1 MKRFHRSLAGFL
13 LLCLLF
19 SGCGSTVLTT
29 APDTTLPET
38 TLSPL
43 TTGNA
48 EALTTGGDP
57 AQTAEP
63 ETTAQTPETTVPEAT
78 VPVQTAPPTTQGSAA
93 APSAT
98 GLTVHFIDVGQA
110 DAALVLCDGKAMLI
124 DGGNADD
131 SNLIY
136 AYLQK
141 LSISHLDYI
150 VATHA
155 HEDHVGGLSGALNY
169 ATVGQVF
176 CPVTS
181 YSSKTFQN
189 FVKNVEKQGKTL
201 TVPSVGQSFSLGSAA
216 CRVLAVNT
224 DSDTNNTS
232 IVLKITY
239 GSTTFLFTADGERE
253 VEQAMLDRGES
264 LSATVLKVGHHGSST
279 STSYAFLWQVM
290 PEYAVISCGKNNSY
304 GHPHD
309 AVLSRLRDA
318 DVTLFRTDLQGDII
332 CTSNGSTVSFTVSR
346 NANANVFGD
355 IGANSTTRPAETE
368 SPSTEPP
375 QTTSQPQTEGTSGTT
390 YILNTNSHKFHLPGC
405 SAAERISDKNR
416 EEYTGSREELID
428 EGYEPCKLCDP

>member
-1 MKRFHRSLAGFL
+1 MKRFARFFAGIL

-19 SGCGSTVLTT
+19 SGCGSTALTT
-29 APDTTLPET
+29 APET
-38 TLSPL
+38 TVSPL
-43 TTGNA
+43 TAGTSQLPAATGD
-48 EALTTGGDP
+48 EEEILTTGDVLNH
-57 AQTAEP
+57 TAV
-63 ETTAQTPETTVPEAT
+63 PETTVSE
-78 VPVQTAPPTTQGSAA
+78 QTLPPTTQGSAA
-93 APSAT
+93 PSAS

-110 DAALVLCDGKAMLI
+110 DAALALCDGKAMLI

-136 AYLQK
+136 AYLQR
-141 LSISHLDYI
+141 LSISHLDYM

-176 CPVTS
+176 CPVTA
-181 YSSKTFQN
+181 YSSKAFQN
-189 FVKNVEKQGKTL
+189 FVKNVEKQGKAL
-201 TVPSVGQSFSLGSAA
+201 TVPSVGQCFSLGSAT
-216 CRVLAVNT
+216 CRILAVNT
-224 DSDTNNTS
+224 DTDTNNTS

-239 GSTTFLFTADGERE
+239 GSTTFLFTGDGERE
-253 VEQAMLDRGES
+253 VEQAMLDRGED

-279 STSYAFLWQVM
+279 STGYAFLWQVM

-309 AVLSRLRDA
+309 EVLSRLRDG
-318 DVTLFRTDLQGDII
+318 DVTLFRTDLQGDIV
-332 CTSNGSTVSFTVSR
+332 CFSNGSTVSFTVSR

-355 IGANSTTRPAETE
+355 IGTNSTTRPAETE
-368 SPSTEPP
+368 STATEPP
-375 QTTSQPQTEGTSGTT
+375 QTSGQPETEESTGTT

>member
-1 MKRFHRSLAGFL
+1 MKRFARFFAGIL

-19 SGCGSTVLTT
+19 SGCGSTALTT
-29 APDTTLPET
+29 APET
-38 TLSPL
+38 TVSPL
-43 TTGNA
+43 TTGTSQLPA
-48 EALTTGGDP
+48 TTGDEEEILTTGD
-57 AQTAEP
+57 ALNHTAV
-63 ETTAQTPETTVPEAT
+63 PETTVPE
-78 VPVQTAPPTTQGSAA
+78 QSLPPTTQGSAA
-93 APSAT
+93 PSAS

-136 AYLQK
+136 AYLQR
-141 LSISHLDYI
+141 LNISHLDYI
-150 VATHA
+150 IATHA

-176 CPVTS
+176 CPVTA
-181 YSSKTFQN
+181 YSSKAFQN
-189 FVKNVEKQGKTL
+189 FVKNVEKQGKAL
-201 TVPSVGQSFSLGSAA
+201 TVPSVGQCFSLGSAT
-216 CRVLAVNT
+216 CRILAVNT
-224 DSDTNNTS
+224 DTDTNNTS

-239 GSTTFLFTADGERE
+239 GSTTFLFTGDGERQ
-253 VEQAMLDRGES
+253 VEQAMLDRGED

-309 AVLSRLRDA
+309 EVLSRLRDG
-318 DVTLFRTDLQGDII
+318 DVTLFRTDLQGDIV
-332 CTSNGSTVSFTVSR
+332 CFSNGSTVSFTVSR

-355 IGANSTTRPAETE
+355 IGTNSTTRPAETE
-368 SPSTEPP
+368 STATEPP
-375 QTTSQPQTEGTSGTT
+375 QTSGQPETEESTGTT

>member
-1 MKRFHRSLAGFL
+1 MKRFARFFAGIL

-19 SGCGSTVLTT
+19 SGCGSTALTT
-29 APDTTLPET
+29 APET
-38 TLSPL
+38 TVSPL
-43 TTGNA
+43 TTGTSQLPA
-48 EALTTGGDP
+48 TTGDEEEILTTGD
-57 AQTAEP
+57 ALNH
-63 ETTAQTPETTVPEAT
+63 TTVPETTVPE
-78 VPVQTAPPTTQGSAA
+78 QSLPPTTQGSAA
-93 APSAT
+93 PSAS

-136 AYLQK
+136 AYLQR

-169 ATVGQVF
+169 ATVGLVF
-176 CPVTS
+176 CPVTA
-181 YSSKTFQN
+181 YSSKAFQN
-189 FVKNVEKQGKTL
+189 FVKNVEKQGKAL
-201 TVPSVGQSFSLGSAA
+201 TVPSVGQCFSLGSAT
-216 CRVLAVNT
+216 CRILAVNT
-224 DSDTNNTS
+224 DTDTNNTS

-239 GSTTFLFTADGERE
+239 GSTTFLFTGDGERQ
-253 VEQAMLDRGES
+253 VEQAMLDRGED

-279 STSYAFLWQVM
+279 STGYAFLWQVM

-309 AVLSRLRDA
+309 EVLSRLRDA
-318 DVTLFRTDLQGDII
+318 DVTLFRTDLQGDIV
-332 CTSNGSTVSFTVSR
+332 CFSNGSTVSFTVSR

-355 IGANSTTRPAETE
+355 IGTNSTTRPAETE
-368 SPSTEPP
+368 STATEPP
-375 QTTSQPQTEGTSGTT
+375 QTSGQPETEGNTGTT